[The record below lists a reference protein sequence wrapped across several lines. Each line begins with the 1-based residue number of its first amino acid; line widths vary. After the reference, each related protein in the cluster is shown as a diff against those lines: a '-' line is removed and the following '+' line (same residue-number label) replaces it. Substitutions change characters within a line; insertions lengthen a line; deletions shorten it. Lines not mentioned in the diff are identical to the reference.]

1 VPEGLPIR
9 AASDAAALPKATLW
23 LELKQRLLV
32 AHLEGSAAK
41 PASLPGEA
49 ELLSCRPAAAELLI
63 AYDLKQGFK
72 FSEIRP
78 AELLAI
84 PAHAFVVHASVSTR
98 VWHQSIQQT
107 KGGVPRPPGDA
118 KCFGRFLRFC
128 FFYGC

>member
-49 ELLSCRPAAAELLI
+49 ELLPCRPAAAEFLI
-63 AYDLKQGFK
+63 AYDLKQGLK
-72 FSEIRP
+72 FSEIGP

-98 VWHQSIQQT
+98 VWHQSI
-107 KGGVPRPPGDA
+107 
-118 KCFGRFLRFC
+118 
-128 FFYGC
+128 

>member
-63 AYDLKQGFK
+63 AYDLKQGLK
-72 FSEIRP
+72 FSEIGP

-84 PAHAFVVHASVSTR
+84 SAHAPSQFGPACQLASG
-98 VWHQSIQQT
+98 T
-107 KGGVPRPPGDA
+107 KASNREAGVAPARRQE
-118 KCFGRFLRFC
+118 CFGPSLRFC
-128 FFYGC
+128 CFYGC